1 MGGIRMTDKFTIAD
15 MIKLIGMV
23 IAGLVFYFV
32 TIQELQTRVVR
43 LETNQDS
50 LMEYVKDMRNDIK
63 ELIKRK

>member
-1 MGGIRMTDKFTIAD
+1 MTDKFTIAD

>member
-1 MGGIRMTDKFTIAD
+1 MADKFTIAD

>member
-1 MGGIRMTDKFTIAD
+1 MTDKFTIAD

-23 IAGLVFYFV
+23 IASLVFYFG